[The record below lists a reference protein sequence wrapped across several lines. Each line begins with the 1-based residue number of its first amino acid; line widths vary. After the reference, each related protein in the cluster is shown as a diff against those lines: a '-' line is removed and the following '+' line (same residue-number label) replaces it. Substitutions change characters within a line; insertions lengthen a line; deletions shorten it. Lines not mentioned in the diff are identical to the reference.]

1 GLPLVRNECSAN
13 DQEPWIDCFEALN
26 TRRRATTLGNS
37 IRLQENWTMLPT
49 INTPDRQAEAFPVL
63 TPVQIDHLRP
73 YGNIR
78 SVRAAE
84 ILFEPGKSGMS
95 CFVVLSG
102 KLDIVVSGLSGEQV
116 FVTYGP
122 GQFSGEVV
130 LISGARALSR
140 GRVSEPGEFL
150 EIGTD
155 SLRALI
161 AKDAELSDIFMRAFL
176 LRRVAMISGGLGN
189 VVVLG
194 SQHSA
199 NTLRLREFLTRNG
212 HPHSYVDLDS
222 DAASQEL
229 LDRFDV
235 KLEDIPVVI
244 CSGKTVLR
252 NPTNQRLAECLGF
265 AGHIDEHRVYDVV
278 IVGAGPAGLAAA
290 VYAASE
296 GLDAVVIESEFPG
309 GQAGASS
316 KIENYVGF
324 PMGISGQE
332 LAGRAVVQ
340 AEKFGAQMMVG
351 QKVAKIRCDQRPY
364 QLTLENGGLIETRS
378 IVIASGAQYNKPNV
392 ENLERFEGQ
401 GIYYAA
407 TAMEAQLCTGEEI
420 IVVGGGNSAG
430 QAAVFLAETVRKVY
444 MLVRGKELSETMSRY
459 LIQRIVENPV
469 IELHLQ
475 TEIVALAGDS
485 RLNRVTWLNRAKG
498 EESVH
503 EIGHVFVMAGASPR
517 TDWLRGCLALDKQGF
532 ILTGR
537 DLDPVLDSAPLKW
550 PLSRPPQMLETSL
563 PAVFAVGD
571 IPSGNVK
578 RVASAVGEGSISIH
592 LVHRAL
598 AEM

>member
-1 GLPLVRNECSAN
+1 
-13 DQEPWIDCFEALN
+13 
-26 TRRRATTLGNS
+26 
-37 IRLQENWTMLPT
+37 
-49 INTPDRQAEAFPVL
+49 
-63 TPVQIDHLRP
+63 
-73 YGNIR
+73 
-78 SVRAAE
+78 
-84 ILFEPGKSGMS
+84 
-95 CFVVLSG
+95 
-102 KLDIVVSGLSGEQV
+102 
-116 FVTYGP
+116 
-122 GQFSGEVV
+122 
-130 LISGARALSR
+130 
-140 GRVSEPGEFL
+140 
-150 EIGTD
+150 
-155 SLRALI
+155 
-161 AKDAELSDIFMRAFL
+161 MRAFL
-176 LRRVAMISGGLGN
+176 LRRVAMIAGGLGN
-189 VVVLG
+189 VAVLG
-194 SQHSA
+194 SQHSS

-212 HPHSYVDLDS
+212 HPYRYVDLDI
-222 DAASQEL
+222 DKESQEL

-265 AGHIDEHRVYDVV
+265 AGHIDEHRVYDVA

-340 AEKFGAQMMVG
+340 AEKFGAQMTVG
-351 QKVAKIRCDQRPY
+351 QKVVKVKCDQRPY
-364 QLTLENGGLIETRS
+364 ELTLENGGLIETRS
-378 IVIASGAQYNKPNV
+378 IVIATGAQYNKPSV
-392 ENLERFEGQ
+392 QNLERFEGQ

-407 TAMEAQLCTGEEI
+407 TFMEAQLCTGEEI

-430 QAAVFLAETVRKVY
+430 QAATFLAETVKKVY

-459 LIQRIVENPV
+459 LIQRIVENPG
-469 IELHLQ
+469 IELHHQ
-475 TEIVALAGDS
+475 TEIVAVGGDS
-485 RLNRVTWLNRAKG
+485 HLERVTWLNRATG
-498 EESVH
+498 EESAH
-503 EIGHVFVMAGASPR
+503 DIRHVFVMAGASPR
-517 TDWLRGCLALDKQGF
+517 TDWLRECLALDNQGF

-537 DLDPVLDSAPLKW
+537 DLDQVLDRAPVKW

-563 PAVFAVGD
+563 PGVFAVGD
-571 IPSGNVK
+571 IRSGNVK

-598 AEM
+598 VEM

>member
-1 GLPLVRNECSAN
+1 
-13 DQEPWIDCFEALN
+13 
-26 TRRRATTLGNS
+26 
-37 IRLQENWTMLPT
+37 MLPS
-49 INTPDRQAEAFPVL
+49 INEPDRQAEAFPVL
-63 TPVQIDHLRP
+63 TATQIARVRP
-73 YGNIR
+73 HGTVR
-78 SVRAAE
+78 SVQVGE
-84 ILFEPGKSGMS
+84 ILFEPGKLGIS
-95 CFVVLSG
+95 CFVVISG
-102 KLDIVVSGLSGEQV
+102 KLEIAMPGLSGEQV
-116 FVTYGP
+116 FVSYGP

-130 LISGARALSR
+130 LISGARALAR
-140 GRVSEPGEFL
+140 GRVAEPGEFL
-150 EIGTD
+150 ELSTD
-155 SLRALI
+155 ALRSLI

-176 LRRVAMISGGLGN
+176 LRRIALISQGLGN
-189 VVVLG
+189 VIVLG
-194 SQHSA
+194 SRHSS

-212 HPHSYVDLDS
+212 YPYSYVDLDS
-222 DAASQEL
+222 DKASQEL
-229 LDRFDV
+229 LDRFDI
-235 KLEDIPVVI
+235 KLQDIPVVI
-244 CSGKTVLR
+244 CSGKKVLR
-252 NPTNQRLAECLGF
+252 NPTNQHLAECLGF
-265 AGHIDEHRVYDVV
+265 TGQIEENRIYDVA

-316 KIENYVGF
+316 RIENYLGF

-351 QKVAKIRCDQRPY
+351 EKVLQIRCDQRPY
-364 QLTLENGGLIETRS
+364 QLTLANGGLIETRS
-378 IVIASGAQYNKPNV
+378 IVLATGAQYNKPNV

-401 GIYYAA
+401 GVYYAA
-407 TAMEAQLCTGEEI
+407 TFMEAQLCTGEEI

-459 LIQRIVENPV
+459 LIQRIVENPN

-485 RLNRVTWLNRAKG
+485 HLERVTWLNRATG
-498 EESVH
+498 EGSLH
-503 EIGHVFVMAGASPR
+503 DIRHVFVMAGASPR
-517 TDWLRGCLALDKQGF
+517 TDWLRECLALDQQGF

-537 DLDPVLDSAPLKW
+537 DLDPILATAPLKW
-550 PLSRPPQMLETSL
+550 PLDRPPQMLETSL

-571 IPSGNVK
+571 IRSGNVK

-592 LVHRAL
+592 LVQSAL
-598 AEM
+598 VTM

>member
-1 GLPLVRNECSAN
+1 
-13 DQEPWIDCFEALN
+13 
-26 TRRRATTLGNS
+26 
-37 IRLQENWTMLPT
+37 MLPS
-49 INTPDRQAEAFPVL
+49 INAPDRQAEAFPVL
-63 TPVQIDHLRP
+63 TPAQIARIRP
-73 YGNIR
+73 HANVR
-78 SVRAAE
+78 SVQAGE
-84 ILFEPGKSGMS
+84 VLFEPGKLGMS
-95 CFVVLSG
+95 CFVVFSG
-102 KLDIVVSGLSGEQV
+102 KLDIAMAGLSGEQV

-130 LISGARALSR
+130 LISGARALAR
-140 GRVSEPGEFL
+140 GRAAESGEFL
-150 EIGTD
+150 ELSAD
-155 SLRALI
+155 ALRALI

-176 LRRVAMISGGLGN
+176 LRRVSLISQGLGN

-194 SQHSA
+194 SQHSS

-212 HPHSYVDLDS
+212 HPHRYVDLDS
-222 DAASQEL
+222 DKASQEL
-229 LDRFDV
+229 LDRFEI

-265 AGHIDEHRVYDVV
+265 AGHIDEHRVYDVA

-340 AEKFGAQMMVG
+340 AEKFGAQMTVG
-351 QKVAKIRCDQRPY
+351 QKVMKVKCDQQPY
-364 QLTLENGGLIETRS
+364 ELTLENGGHIETRS
-378 IVIASGAQYNKPNV
+378 IVIATGAQYNKPNV

-407 TAMEAQLCTGEEI
+407 TFMEAQLCTGEEI

-430 QAAVFLAETVRKVY
+430 QAAAFLAETVQKVY

-459 LIQRIVENPV
+459 LIQRIVENPA

-475 TEIVALAGDS
+475 TEIVTVGGDS
-485 RLNRVTWLNRAKG
+485 HLERVTWLNRATG

-503 EIGHVFVMAGASPR
+503 DIRHVFVMAGASPR
-517 TDWLRGCLALDKQGF
+517 TDWLRGCIALDDKGF

-537 DLDPVLDSAPLKW
+537 DLDTATEMAVRPIAT
-550 PLSRPPQMLETSL
+550 PPQMLETSL
-563 PAVFAVGD
+563 PGVFAVGD
-571 IPSGNVK
+571 VRSGNVK
-578 RVASAVGEGSISIH
+578 RVASAVGEGAIAVH
-592 LVHRAL
+592 MVHRAL
-598 AEM
+598 AEL

>member
-1 GLPLVRNECSAN
+1 
-13 DQEPWIDCFEALN
+13 
-26 TRRRATTLGNS
+26 
-37 IRLQENWTMLPT
+37 MLPP
-49 INTPDRQAEAFPVL
+49 INAPDRQAEAFPVL
-63 TPVQIDHLRP
+63 APAQIARIRP
-73 YGNIR
+73 YGNVR
-78 SVRAAE
+78 SVQAGE
-84 ILFEPGKSGMS
+84 VLFEPGKLGMP

-102 KLDIVVSGLSGEQV
+102 KLDIALPGLSGEQV

-140 GRVSEPGEFL
+140 GRVAEPGEFL
-150 EIGTD
+150 EISAD
-155 SLRALI
+155 ALRMLI

-176 LRRVAMISGGLGN
+176 LRRVALISGGLGN
-189 VVVLG
+189 VIVLG
-194 SQHSA
+194 SQHSS

-212 HPHSYVDLDS
+212 HPHRYVDLDS
-222 DAASQEL
+222 DQGSQEL
-229 LDRFDV
+229 LDRFAI

-244 CSGKTVLR
+244 CSGKSVLR
-252 NPTNQRLAECLGF
+252 NPTNQKLAECLGF
-265 AGHIDEHRVYDVV
+265 TGRIDQHRIHDVA

-316 KIENYVGF
+316 KIENYLGF

-351 QKVAKIRCDQRPY
+351 QRVVKMRCDQRPY
-364 QLTLENGGLIETRS
+364 QLTLENGGIIDTRS
-378 IVIASGAQYNKPNV
+378 IVIAAGAQYKKPHV
-392 ENLERFEGQ
+392 ENLEQFEGQ

-407 TAMEAQLCTGEEI
+407 TVMEAQLCTGEEI

-459 LIQRIVENPV
+459 LIQRIVENPG

-475 TEIVALAGDS
+475 TEIIALAGDS
-485 RLNRVTWLNRAKG
+485 HLERVTWLNRATG

-503 EIGHVFVMAGASPR
+503 DIRHVFVMAGASPR
-517 TDWLRGCLALDKQGF
+517 TDWLRGCLALDQQGF

-537 DLDPVLDSAPLKW
+537 DLDQILDSAPIKW

-571 IPSGNVK
+571 IRSDNVK

-598 AEM
+598 AEI

>member
-1 GLPLVRNECSAN
+1 
-13 DQEPWIDCFEALN
+13 
-26 TRRRATTLGNS
+26 
-37 IRLQENWTMLPT
+37 MLPS
-49 INTPDRQAEAFPVL
+49 INAPDRQAEAFPVL
-63 TPVQIDHLRP
+63 TPAQIARIRP
-73 YGNIR
+73 HANVR
-78 SVRAAE
+78 SVQAGE
-84 ILFEPGKSGMS
+84 VLFEPGKLGMS
-95 CFVVLSG
+95 CFVVMSG
-102 KLDIVVSGLSGEQV
+102 KLDIAMVGLSGEQV

-130 LISGARALSR
+130 LISGARALAR
-140 GRVSEPGEFL
+140 GRVAEPGEFL
-150 EIGTD
+150 ELSAD
-155 SLRALI
+155 ALRTLI
-161 AKDAELSDIFMRAFL
+161 AKDAELSDIFMRAFV
-176 LRRVAMISGGLGN
+176 LRRVALISEGLGN

-194 SQHSA
+194 SQHSS
-199 NTLRLREFLTRNG
+199 NTLRVREFLTRNDY
-212 HPHSYVDLDS
+212 PHSYVDLDS
-222 DAASQEL
+222 DKASQEL
-229 LDRFDV
+229 LDRFEI

-265 AGHIDEHRVYDVV
+265 AGHIDEHHVYDVA

-340 AEKFGAQMMVG
+340 AEKFGAQMTVG
-351 QKVAKIRCDQRPY
+351 QKVVKIRCDQRPY
-364 QLTLENGGLIETRS
+364 QLTLENGGLIDTRS
-378 IVIASGAQYNKPNV
+378 IVIATGAQYNKPNV

-407 TAMEAQLCTGEEI
+407 TFMEAQLCTGEEI

-430 QAAVFLAETVRKVY
+430 QAAAFLAETVRKVY

-469 IELHLQ
+469 IELHFQ
-475 TEIVALAGDS
+475 TEIVAFAGDS
-485 RLNRVTWLNRAKG
+485 HLERVTWLNRATG

-503 EIGHVFVMAGASPR
+503 DIRHVFVMAGASPR
-517 TDWLRGCLALDKQGF
+517 TDWLRGCVALDKQGF

-537 DLDPVLDSAPLKW
+537 DLDPFLATAPLKW

-563 PAVFAVGD
+563 PAVYAVGD
-571 IPSGNVK
+571 IRSGNVK

-592 LVHRAL
+592 LVQRAL
-598 AEM
+598 MAM